1 MAHMAHRERVFRGEL
16 VFGGERGWRASVLV
30 RSGGMW
36 GFAAHDGRPGGTV
49 EIRLLGRSA
58 RADRVR
64 TSLCL
69 ARLDASARLSPFE
82 GRFWFDT

>member
-1 MAHMAHRERVFRGEL
+1 M
-16 VFGGERGWRASVLV
+16 LV

-36 GFAAHDGRPGGTV
+36 GFAAHDGRPGRTV

-58 RADRVR
+58 LADRVR

-69 ARLDASARLSPFE
+69 ARLDAFARLSPFE